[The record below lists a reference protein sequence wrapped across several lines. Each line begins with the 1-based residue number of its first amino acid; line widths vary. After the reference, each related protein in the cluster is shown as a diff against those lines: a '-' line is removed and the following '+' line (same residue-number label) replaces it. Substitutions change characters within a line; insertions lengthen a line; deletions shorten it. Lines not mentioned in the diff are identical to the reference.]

1 MALEELSTETTLVWA
16 NRADRKLIVE
26 RVIDAPR
33 ELVWRAWTVPEQI
46 ARWWGPRG
54 WTTTNYAMDVRP
66 GGVWHYCMR
75 GAGGEESWGK
85 AVYREIV
92 EPERL
97 VYYDVFSDAGGNT
110 VEGMPGM
117 LITLE
122 LADLGGKTKLT
133 SYAEFATVEQLESI
147 LAMGVVQGLS
157 ETWDRM
163 AEHLETEQGV
173 AR

>member
-1 MALEELSTETTLVWA
+1 VALEQISTETTSVWTNKA
-16 NRADRKLIVE
+16 ERKLIVE
-26 RVIDAPR
+26 RVFDAPR
-33 ELVWRAWTVPEQI
+33 ELVWKAWTEPEHM

-54 WTTTNYAMDVRP
+54 WTTTNERMDVRP

-75 GAGGEESWGK
+75 GPEGAESWGK
-85 AVYREIV
+85 SVYREIV

-97 VYYDVFSDAGGNT
+97 VYYDVFSDSDGNT

-122 LADLGGKTKLT
+122 LADLGDKTKLT
-133 SYAEFATVEQLESI
+133 SRAEFATVEQLEAV
-147 LAMGVVQGLS
+147 LAMGVVKGLS

-163 AEHLETEQGV
+163 EEHLRTM
-173 AR
+173 